1 MPDPEHNI
9 SCGRFNRWHCYES
22 ESHRPDW
29 FDGPNR
35 FIEFSTPDLVGHDDF
50 FEFYYSPSS
59 HSRKAI
65 YMTFASL
72 GFLILA
78 LVGALSTSHGGVNR
92 ETSRKVVPSDKQLIF
107 LYEEADRGHSHGGM
121 Q

>member
-9 SCGRFNRWHCYES
+9 SCGGLTAGIAMNLNRTGQIGLMDRTVSLSFLLLIW
-22 ESHRPDW
+22 
-29 FDGPNR
+29 
-35 FIEFSTPDLVGHDDF
+35 LVMTTF

-78 LVGALSTSHGGVNR
+78 CGSTEHIAWRSQ
-92 ETSRKVVPSDKQLIF
+92 SRD
-107 LYEEADRGHSHGGM
+107 E
-121 Q
+121 